1 MACLVSTASVREAWE
16 SASRRLK
23 RNKQQKATY
32 MVVQR
37 ESRRKKKSDRAEL
50 TQVTDYIVDVSG
62 RWSMPPQTRPKS
74 FLQSTTFS
82 LSDSR
87 SKKSRQ
93 KIAAV
98 TGLSNHADF
107 LSGRIRPTGNGR
119 VAAAYPRIQVALTV
133 PGRMAGLI
141 ASRVTVPFRFILFQ
155 SAAKKTLCATTFP
168 ENNQLT

>member
-1 MACLVSTASVREAWE
+1 VRPGRAPRDVSTET
-16 SASRRLK
+16 K
-23 RNKQQKATY
+23 NKPATY

-50 TQVTDYIVDVSG
+50 TQVTDSLVGVRG
-62 RWSMPPQTRPKS
+62 RWSMSPQTRPKS
-74 FLQSTTFS
+74 FLKSTTFS

-93 KIAAV
+93 KNAAV

-119 VAAAYPRIQVALTV
+119 VAAAYPRIQVTLTV
-133 PGRMAGLI
+133 PGLMAGHAHFEKRLHSVLFYFK
-141 ASRVTVPFRFILFQ
+141 AQRRILLAQ
-155 SAAKKTLCATTFP
+155 PALLKRT
-168 ENNQLT
+168 N